1 MSVSDLLRRYWLG
14 LAAGTTLA
22 LTSSLAMAETPPLL
36 IDDFSRADGRSALGT
51 AWQGFTDRVMGG
63 RSDMRAG
70 LVALE
75 EGRALAMAGQVRL
88 DNNGGFI
95 QVRLPLAASGRFDAS
110 GYSAIGLRVRG
121 RPGPYY
127 LHLRSADTRLPW
139 QYYRAP
145 IAVGEDWQD
154 LRIEFSAFT
163 PEALRSPL
171 DRSRLQSLAVVAY
184 GEVFEAAIEVARIEL
199 LP

>member
-1 MSVSDLLRRYWLG
+1 MPLSRWSRPFAV
-14 LAAGTTLA
+14 LAALA
-22 LTSSLAMAETPPLL
+22 LSIPITMAATPTLL
-36 IDDFSRADGRSALGT
+36 VDDFSRGDGRSALGT

-70 LVALE
+70 LIALDD
-75 EGRALAMAGQVRL
+75 GRALAMAGQVRL

-127 LHLRSADTRLPW
+127 VHLRSADTRLPW

-154 LRIEFSAFT
+154 VRIEFSDFT

-184 GEVFEAAIEVARIEL
+184 GEAFEAAIEVARIEL